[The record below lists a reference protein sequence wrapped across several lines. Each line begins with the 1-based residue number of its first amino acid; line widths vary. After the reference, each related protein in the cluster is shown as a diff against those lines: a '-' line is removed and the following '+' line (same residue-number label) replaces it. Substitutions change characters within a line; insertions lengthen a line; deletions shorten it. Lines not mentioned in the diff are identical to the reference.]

1 MGTFGAALATKLAA
15 NGCRVTGVD
24 QRRDRPHYV
33 ADRMT
38 WPNEHSVR
46 VCDTA
51 FLFWTAQGLRTGERL
66 LRVQWA
72 G

>member
-1 MGTFGAALATKLAA
+1 MGTFGAALATNLAA

-24 QRRDRPHYV
+24 QRRDRPHYL

-38 WPNEHSVR
+38 WLNEHSVG
-46 VCDTA
+46 VCDTV

-66 LRVQWA
+66 IRVQWA